1 MKSSYVVGDRVRF
14 VADTF
19 SSARYGFGG
28 YVVAVTTDRVTAT
41 IEVCTDGG
49 RVLKFGEAQAA
60 RLLELESASADRADA
75 YYSAREGW

>member
-19 SSARYGFGG
+19 SSARYGLGG

-41 IEVCTDGG
+41 IEVQTDGG

-60 RLLELESASADRADA
+60 RLLELAPRVTSDEDQANSRGG
-75 YYSAREGW
+75 Y